1 MKSTKDRLIAVMRDG
16 NLRVSDLARWFG
28 RPHATVR
35 LWWTGNSDVGGTL
48 MDKAFILERLVQLE
62 RMVHKKGILIPQGLT
77 PKQRIEALEGVIKR
91 RDYIIEAVKRG
102 KEQARLQKEARD
114 AN

>member
-1 MKSTKDRLIAVMRDG
+1 MKKTKDRLAAVMRDG

-35 LWWTGNSDVGGTL
+35 LWWTGNSDIGGTI

-62 RMVHKKGILIPQGLT
+62 RMVRQHTPLIPQGLT
-77 PKQRIEALEGVIKR
+77 PKQRIAAVEHAIKR
-91 RDYIIEAVKRG
+91 RDIAIRASERSRSAA
-102 KEQARLQKEARD
+102 EQT
-114 AN
+114 